1 MTNQEIMQEVNVLS
15 ETKFFDNE
23 KYLSVFY
30 IIFNLIN
37 FI

>member
-23 KYLSVFY
+23 K
-30 IIFNLIN
+30 IFQYFILLVNLLN
-37 FI
+37 